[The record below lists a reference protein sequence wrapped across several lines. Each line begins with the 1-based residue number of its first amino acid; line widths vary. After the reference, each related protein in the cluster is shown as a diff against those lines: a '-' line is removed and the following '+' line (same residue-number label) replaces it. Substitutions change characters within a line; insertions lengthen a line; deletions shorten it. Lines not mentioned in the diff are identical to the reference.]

1 MWNIILNIYDVCAVT
16 GNKDILYALSPGEI
30 IYRLFCLQQSI
41 GMYMCHMAQCA
52 KHVYSVYI
60 RIEAATRVVY

>member
-30 IYRLFCLQQSI
+30 IYRLFCLQ
-41 GMYMCHMAQCA
+41 
-52 KHVYSVYI
+52 
-60 RIEAATRVVY
+60 